1 LQNFFKQAVK
11 YLSKYEIAFKGLK
24 EGNHQFEF
32 ELDDTFFEKFENSE
46 VKKGSLKAKVLL
58 TKQSTLMILN
68 FTVKGSVEL
77 MCDRCL
83 DLYNQKINNK
93 SQLFVKFGIEEEEM
107 SEEIIVVSF
116 EDHQLNVAQY
126 LYELVILGLP
136 IKHVH
141 LNKNGKSTC
150 DPEMIN
156 KLSEYLVSKDSVT
169 DEEPVADEE
178 PIDERWIELKK
189 LLDNK

>member
-24 EGNHQFEF
+24 EGIHQFDY

-46 VKKGSLKAKVLL
+46 VKKGSVKATVLL

-77 MCDRCL
+77 LCDCCL
-83 DLYNQKINNK
+83 DQYNQKINNEGK
-93 SQLFVKFGIEEEEM
+93 LFVKFGLEEEEL
-107 SEEIIVVSF
+107 SDEIIVISF
-116 EDHQLNVAQY
+116 EDHQLNVAQF
-126 LYELVILGLP
+126 LYELIILGLP

-141 LNKNGKSTC
+141 PNKNGKSTC
-150 DPEMIN
+150 DPEMIK
-156 KLSEYLVSKDSVT
+156 KLGEYLVKEESVNE
-169 DEEPVADEE
+169 EEPV
-178 PIDERWIELKK
+178 DERWNELKK